1 MQRKSKQ
8 GDVGQG
14 VGQPVEK
21 EKICWG
27 RSRCGQG
34 L

>member
-21 EKICWG
+21 KICWG